1 MANTRE
7 LEVSINDWEARYVL
21 ESLFREM
28 NRLKLINATSEDE
41 DEDEAA
47 DAGNDCIEISGF
59 YERLSEKAVS
69 VFGEQILNFCRDP
82 I

>member
-1 MANTRE
+1 M
-7 LEVSINDWEARYVL
+7 L

-41 DEDEAA
+41 AA
-47 DAGNDCIEISGF
+47 VAGNDYIEISGF
-59 YERLSEKAVS
+59 YERLSDKAML
-69 VFGEQILNFCRDP
+69 VFGEQILNFSRDP

>member
-1 MANTRE
+1 MANIRE
-7 LEVSINDWEARYVL
+7 LEVSINDWEARCAL

-28 NRLKLINATSEDE
+28 KRLKLINETSE

-47 DAGNDCIEISGF
+47 DAGNDYIEISGF
-59 YERLSEKAVS
+59 YERLSDKAVA
-69 VFGEQILNFCRDP
+69 VFGEQILNFSRDP